1 MRWAKT
7 SLRNSFFG
15 WMANETVAESS
26 DDLEVIRKA
35 MLQTLEQGGGDTHTT
50 IERKLL
56 FAHDIDQLWYA
67 RPELMNALSATK
79 GEAAARACMDDIT
92 RLFEARIPERF
103 GRKRGAG
110 PRRG

>member
-15 WMANETVAESS
+15 WLANEAVPESGL
-26 DDLEVIRKA
+26 DLEVVRKA
-35 MLQTLEQGGGDTHTT
+35 MLQTLEQGAGETHAA

-67 RPELMNALSATK
+67 RPDLMNALAAIK

-92 RLFEARIPERF
+92 GLFQSSNPDRF

-110 PRRG
+110 PRRD